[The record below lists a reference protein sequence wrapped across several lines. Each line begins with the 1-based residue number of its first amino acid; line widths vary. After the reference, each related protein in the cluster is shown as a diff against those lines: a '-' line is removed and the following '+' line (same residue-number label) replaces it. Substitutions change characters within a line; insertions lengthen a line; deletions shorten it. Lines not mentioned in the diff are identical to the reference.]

1 VKTKEEKIFFFPCF
15 ARPREEERLQ
25 SCSKRHRFGLL
36 VFFLQ
41 CMKRRHFGQNAPFHL
56 KEKGGKMCQSPNQSS
71 ICDLFNQVLIC
82 NFDLKNNAIASLPKI
97 KQRP

>member
-15 ARPREEERLQ
+15 ARLGEEERLQ
-25 SCSKRHRFGLL
+25 CRSKQHHFGLL
-36 VFFLQ
+36 VFFLTV
-41 CMKRRHFGQNAPFHL
+41 HETTPFHL

-97 KQRP
+97 KQWP